1 MMRACVACGKPFEAK
16 RSTAKYCGSSC
27 RAKVSTGAVVLLNAE
42 PKSAP
47 VVASGLVETTRGT
60 LAEAGRE
67 SSPLGMAAL
76 ELAMTI
82 ASSETPPSAKAQ
94 LTREFRAT
102 LSEALAGA
110 AKASSPQQLRDEVAA
125 RRAAHGA

>member
-1 MMRACVACGKPFEAK
+1 MQRTCQACGKAFDANPRAK
-16 RSTAKYCGSSC
+16 FCSSSC
-27 RAKVSTGAVVLLNAE
+27 RSKAHRGTVVPL
-42 PKSAP
+42 SATP
-47 VVASGLVETTRGT
+47 APARPAGSGLLESTRGA

-82 ASSETPPSAKAQ
+82 ASSDTPPSAKAQ

-110 AKASSPQQLRDEVAA
+110 GKASSPQQLRDEVAA

>member
-1 MMRACVACGKPFEAK
+1 MQRTCQACGKAFDANPRAK
-16 RSTAKYCGSSC
+16 FCSSSC
-27 RAKVSTGAVVLLNAE
+27 RSKAHRGTVVPLNAE

-47 VVASGLVETTRGT
+47 LVASGLVESTRAA
-60 LAEAGRE
+60 LAGAGRE
-67 SSPLGMAAL
+67 STPLGMAAL

-82 ASSETPPSAKAQ
+82 ASSDTPPSAKAQ

-110 AKASSPQQLRDEVAA
+110 GKASSPQQLRDEVAA